1 MGFKPS
7 IPSSKAHKE
16 RKIPLFTFENSNEKQ
31 KTQHEKLAWDSHP
44 FAIDNSLKEK

>member
-16 RKIPLFTFENSNEKQ
+16 RKIPVFTFENSNEKQ
-31 KTQHEKLAWDSHP
+31 KHNMK
-44 FAIDNSLKEK
+44 SLSGIHTHLPLITL

>member
-31 KTQHEKLAWDSHP
+31 KHNMK
-44 FAIDNSLKEK
+44 SLRGIHTH